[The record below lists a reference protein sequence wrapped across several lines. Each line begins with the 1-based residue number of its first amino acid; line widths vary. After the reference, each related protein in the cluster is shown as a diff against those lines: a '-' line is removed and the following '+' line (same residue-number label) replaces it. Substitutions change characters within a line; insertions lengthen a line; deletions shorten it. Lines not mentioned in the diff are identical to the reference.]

1 MKIKDGFIIRKVGGQ
16 NVVAAV
22 GKRSL
27 EFNGIIRLNE
37 TGLFLWEQLKNDVD
51 EAMLTAALLE
61 EYDIDEACAKNDI
74 AEFIKKL
81 KEADLLA

>member
-37 TGLFLWEQLKNDVD
+37 TGLFLWEQLKKDID
-51 EAMLTAALLE
+51 AEALTAALLE
-61 EYDIDEACAKNDI
+61 EYDIDEASAKKDVSD
-74 AEFIKKL
+74 FIEKL

>member
-37 TGLFLWEQLKNDVD
+37 TGLFLWEQLKNDAD

-61 EYDIDEACAKNDI
+61 EYDIDEASAKNDI